1 MKTGIIYKQAKE
13 TEKYNFISGEKALEL
28 AGEGTLLIVVDTH
41 RPSYVS
47 CPGLLEKAEKIAVI
61 DHHRRAAD
69 FIKNADLSYI
79 ESYAS
84 SACELVSEILQYSGK
99 KRVLQ
104 KLEAEALLGGITL
117 DTNRFAVKTGVRTFE
132 GIQDFQ
138 LISISSL
145 VLPSPGFC
153 FTEYSTST
161 WARTASI
168 YV

>member
-1 MKTGIIYKQAKE
+1 M
-13 TEKYNFISGEKALEL
+13 
-28 AGEGTLLIVVDTH
+28 IVVDTH

-117 DTNRFAVKTGVRTFE
+117 DTNKFAVKTDVTRSHQSDRAGR
-132 GIQDFQ
+132 
-138 LISISSL
+138 
-145 VLPSPGFC
+145 PGGRAHDAMQALQ
-153 FTEYSTST
+153 E
-161 WARTASI
+161 
-168 YV
+168 